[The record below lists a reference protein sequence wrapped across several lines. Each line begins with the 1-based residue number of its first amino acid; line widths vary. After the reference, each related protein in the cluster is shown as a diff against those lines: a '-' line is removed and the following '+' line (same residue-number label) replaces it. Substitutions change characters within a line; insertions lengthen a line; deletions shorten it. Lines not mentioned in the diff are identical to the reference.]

1 MTAHVSHNIPLVK
14 IRRSALRSAF
24 GVFAFCVRHS
34 EIGVLRYAFG
44 VLRLVFGVWRSAF
57 GILHSAFCIR
67 LAQNWSENKASTKQG
82 MVVLALSPPPS
93 WIFLALAPFL
103 RTARIKAEKL
113 FVQERFLHRLLSSF
127 SFLSF
132 YKLTG
137 NTAIEFHSHWDPTTP
152 SHRID
157 PEISS
162 RQRF

>member
-1 MTAHVSHNIPLVK
+1 MWGHLMCRRHFLKSRYQLKAMWGITAVGLVEATS
-14 IRRSALRSAF
+14 RLAF
-24 GVFAFCVRHS
+24 TLSSKCYCMKGFFC
-34 EIGVLRYAFG
+34 
-44 VLRLVFGVWRSAF
+44 
-57 GILHSAFCIR
+57 ILHSAFCIR

-103 RTARIKAEKL
+103 RTARVKAEKL